1 MFLHI
6 PSARNLLP
14 EHCHQD
20 ESAGT
25 AQTHLE
31 NQVPETS
38 GSGLPSTSVNISVY
52 TCKTLSHQTKKKP
65 IILLV
70 HFSPKH
76 HKSDFWPLNLIH
88 LHLRC
93 HRGYS
98 WDWKTLYKF
107 NSIKVIWKHQPWLAT
122 EKKYAAVIRVLCTFF
137 PADILSVSL
146 VGNYSGSECCRCFY
160 DLKLKIEKDG
170 LCRVTF
176 SSVSFAWAKLS
187 SALRC
192 LMIIWKRLDE

>member
-52 TCKTLSHQTKKKP
+52 TCKTLSHQTKKKT

-122 EKKYAAVIRVLCTFF
+122 EKKICCSYQSPLHIF
-137 PADILSVSL
+137 PSRHFVCLTCGELLWVRML
-146 VGNYSGSECCRCFY
+146 QMLLWF
-160 DLKLKIEKDG
+160 KIEN
-170 LCRVTF
+170 
-176 SSVSFAWAKLS
+176 
-187 SALRC
+187 
-192 LMIIWKRLDE
+192 WKRWSLSCNF